1 MWEEIPMVNLS
12 YGYTIFLFL
21 LKTITA
27 YFDKTLE
34 QMELFILGTQLLN
47 SLDKMSL
54 FKMMV
59 FLLK

>member
-1 MWEEIPMVNLS
+1 MVNLS

>member
-1 MWEEIPMVNLS
+1 MVNLS
-12 YGYTIFLFL
+12 YGYNIFLFL

-54 FKMMV
+54 FKMKV